1 MTAPPAPSTSPR
13 RRVAADLLQ
22 LLLPVL
28 PVLASLLQLAI
39 CSPALA
45 PPAAYDD
52 TPVAG
57 VRGLAAKTD
66 DHVDAQAVSWT
77 GPSASLARDA
87 SGQMRIVVDGQ
98 MLSPIFL
105 SLNPN
110 GRNWGAW
117 SYEAELATASNVS
130 LIEICLTETNILSG
144 QGYLSEIK
152 SRLGNY
158 SGYLIARVFL
168 GEPDDSFEPTRTQ
181 STLDGSYQDCSAA
194 DPSCSPY
201 RFSLSDQWIQNKQQ
215 SLRLLL
221 PKLNAAFPGQL
232 AVVRPTYLNGGE
244 WFYVQ
249 QAGAKDPET
258 GRPAEWRYADY
269 SSDSETHFCSWP
281 GMPSQ
286 LRKRKCRVPDISTR
300 LTPNFG
306 NTLMRGDDGNASRSV
321 YFNRFL
327 AHRVTSAIVALG
339 ETIKE
344 ASNNQ
349 LLTMVFYGYLLTLDF
364 DPASGH
370 NSMQRLLS
378 SPAVDILSGPY
389 SYGESRTLDI
399 GFRPHG
405 PADAAAAWGKMHI
418 HEDDTRTLLYN
429 ASSNQS
435 PGNHRMTNLS
445 DTVTMI
451 KRNGLTAALR
461 GNGLYYFDLFGDG
474 WFGQPSRPDES
485 TGMWSAIRS
494 VIKNAAMVNTT
505 EDSAFRPQVVV
516 FVDEV
521 SQSHMTYDNNYGTSA
536 GLPND
541 DFVDSLLRGAADQL
555 TQLGAPVRLH
565 LLSDLLSS
573 QFDAGSVK
581 LAIFLNAFSL
591 TDTLRAAIN
600 NRMKNQNRT
609 LLFFHAAGLLDS
621 DNLSATV
628 AGMSDLI
635 GIPIQEGTGGAISQ
649 VTNTTDLCPS
659 CGTYGSTA
667 LISPWFH
674 VGSHGGVEAHGRY
687 VANGFTSLASRK
699 FPNHQTVYS
708 GSPSLGLD
716 MWRWV
721 AGSVAGVHLF
731 SNVTGDVVEA
741 NGNTLMLFS
750 AATGGVRAVTLATVM
765 AQVVEV
771 TDEREIVVCNSC
783 QMFETPWL
791 AAHKLQLYRWQSQS
805 PKVEQPSNT
814 STSSQMRAME

>member
-1 MTAPPAPSTSPR
+1 MIARPGPSISPHG
-13 RRVAADLLQ
+13 AA
-22 LLLPVL
+22 LLLP
-28 PVLASLLQLAI
+28 SLLPI
-39 CSPALA
+39 
-45 PPAAYDD
+45 
-52 TPVAG
+52 
-57 VRGLAAKTD
+57 LAAATGL
-66 DHVDAQAVSWT
+66 HAHQEEAWN
-77 GPSASLARDA
+77 GPSASLVRDA

-110 GRNWGAW
+110 AGDWASW

-130 LIEICLTETNILSG
+130 LMEICLTETNILSAR
-144 QGYLSEIK
+144 GYLSEIK

-168 GEPDDSFEPTRTQ
+168 GEAHDSFEPTRTQ
-181 STLDGSYQDCSAA
+181 STLDGSYHDCSAG

-201 RFSLSDQWIQNKQQ
+201 RFSLSDQWIQKKQQ

-221 PKLNAAFPGQL
+221 PKLNEAFPGQL

-249 QAGAKDPET
+249 QAGATDPET
-258 GRPAEWRYADY
+258 ERPVEWHYADY
-269 SSDSETHFCSWP
+269 SSDSETQFCRWS

-286 LRKRKCRVPDISTR
+286 LRRGNCRAPDIRTR

-306 NTLMRGDDGNASRSV
+306 NTLMRGDGGNASRSV
-321 YFNRFL
+321 YFTRFL

-344 ASNNQ
+344 VSNNH
-349 LLTMVFYGYLLTLDF
+349 LLTMVFYGYLFSLDF

-405 PADAAAAWGKMHI
+405 PADAAAVWGKMHI

-445 DTVTMI
+445 DTITMI

-474 WFGQPSRPDES
+474 WFGQPSRPVES
-485 TGMWSAIRS
+485 AGMWSAIRG
-494 VIKNAAMVNTT
+494 VIEAAAMVNTT
-505 EDSAFRPQVVV
+505 EDSAFKPQVVV

-541 DFVDSLLRGAADQL
+541 NFIDSLLKGAADQL

-573 QFDAGSVK
+573 QFDADSVK

-591 TDTLRAAIN
+591 SDTMRAAID
-600 NRMKNQNRT
+600 NRLKNQNRT

-621 DNLSATV
+621 DSLSAAV
-628 AGMSDLI
+628 EGMTNLTGMLI
-635 GIPIQEGTGGAISQ
+635 QQGKGGVISQ
-649 VTNTTDLCPS
+649 VTNVTDLCPS
-659 CGTYGSTA
+659 CGTYGSAA

-674 VGSHGGVEAHGRY
+674 VVARDGTGVEAHGRY
-687 VANGFTSLASRK
+687 VANGLTSLASRK
-699 FPNHQTVYS
+699 FSNYQTVYS
-708 GSPSLGLD
+708 GSPLLGLD

-721 AGSVAGVHLF
+721 AGSVSGVHLF

-741 NGNTLMLFS
+741 NGNTLMLFT
-750 AATGGVRAVTLATVM
+750 AATGGVRAVTLTTVM
-765 AQVVEV
+765 AHVVEV
-771 TDEREIVVCNSC
+771 VDTKEIIVCNSC
-783 QMFETPWL
+783 AVFETPWL
-791 AAHKLQLYRWQSQS
+791 PAHQLRLYRWGQT
-805 PKVEQPSNT
+805 N
-814 STSSQMRAME
+814 

>member
-1 MTAPPAPSTSPR
+1 MIAPAPSTSPGG
-13 RRVAADLLQ
+13 AALL
-22 LLLPVL
+22 LLLPLFV
-28 PVLASLLQLAI
+28 
-39 CSPALA
+39 
-45 PPAAYDD
+45 AA
-52 TPVAG
+52 T
-57 VRGLAAKTD
+57 RL
-66 DHVDAQAVSWT
+66 DAQEAWN
-77 GPSASLARDA
+77 GPSASLVRDA

-110 GRNWGAW
+110 AGNWAAW

-130 LIEICLTETNILSG
+130 LMEICLTETNILSG
-144 QGYLSEIK
+144 RGYLSEIK

-168 GEPDDSFEPTRTQ
+168 GGADDSFEPTRMQ
-181 STLDGSYQDCSAA
+181 STLDGSYKNCSAA

-201 RFSLSDQWIQNKQQ
+201 RFSLSDQWIQKKQQ

-221 PKLNAAFPGQL
+221 PKLNEAFPGQL

-249 QAGAKDPET
+249 QAGATDPET
-258 GRPAEWRYADY
+258 GRPIEWRYADY
-269 SSDSETHFCSWP
+269 SSDSETQFCRWS

-286 LRKRKCRVPDISTR
+286 LRGGDCRVPDIRTR

-306 NTLMRGDDGNASRSV
+306 NTLIRGDGGNASRSV
-321 YFNRFL
+321 YFTRFL

-344 ASNNQ
+344 ASNNH
-349 LLTMVFYGYLLTLDF
+349 LLTMVFYGYLFSLDF

-378 SPAVDILSGPY
+378 SPVVDILSGPY

-418 HEDDTRTLLYN
+418 HEDDTRTVLYN

-474 WFGQPSRPDES
+474 WFGQPSRPVES
-485 TGMWSAIRS
+485 AGMWSAIRG
-494 VIKNAAMVNTT
+494 VIEAAAMVNTT
-505 EDSAFRPQVVV
+505 EDSAFKPQVVV

-521 SQSHMTYDNNYGTSA
+521 SQSHMTYDNNYGTKLSV
-536 GLPND
+536 PND
-541 DFVDSLLRGAADQL
+541 NWQDSLLKGAADQL

-591 TDTLRAAIN
+591 SGAIRAAID
-600 NRMKNQNRT
+600 NRLKNQNRT
-609 LLFFHAAGLLDS
+609 LLFFHAAGVLDS
-621 DNLSATV
+621 DNLSAAV
-628 AGMSDLI
+628 AGMAALT
-635 GIPIQEGTGGAISQ
+635 GMPIQQGKGVAISQ
-649 VTNTTDLCPS
+649 VTNTTDLCPA
-659 CGTYGSTA
+659 CGTYGSAA
-667 LISPWFH
+667 LVSPWFH
-674 VGSHGGVEAHGRY
+674 VAARGGTGVEAHGRY
-687 VANGFTSLASRK
+687 
-699 FPNHQTVYS
+699 
-708 GSPSLGLD
+708 
-716 MWRWV
+716 
-721 AGSVAGVHLF
+721 LF
-731 SNVTGDVVEA
+731 RT
-741 NGNTLMLFS
+741 
-750 AATGGVRAVTLATVM
+750 
-765 AQVVEV
+765 
-771 TDEREIVVCNSC
+771 I
-783 QMFETPWL
+783 
-791 AAHKLQLYRWQSQS
+791 
-805 PKVEQPSNT
+805 
-814 STSSQMRAME
+814 

>member
-1 MTAPPAPSTSPR
+1 MVRLRDEYGSY
-13 RRVAADLLQ
+13 DLR
-22 LLLPVL
+22 
-28 PVLASLLQLAI
+28 AI
-39 CSPALA
+39 KSDDGAQELA
-45 PPAAYDD
+45 PGF
-52 TPVAG
+52 VM
-57 VRGLAAKTD
+57 AKTETT
-66 DHVDAQAVSWT
+66 WT
-77 GPSASLARDA
+77 GPSASLVRDT

-98 MLSPIFL
+98 TLSPIFL

-110 GRNWGAW
+110 SQNWAAW

-130 LIEICLTETNILSG
+130 LIEICLTESNILS
-144 QGYLSEIK
+144 QQVYLSEIK

-158 SGYLIARVFL
+158 SGYLIARVFM
-168 GEPDDSFEPTRTQ
+168 GEPDDSFTPTRMQ
-181 STLDGSYQDCSAA
+181 STLDGSYENCSAA
-194 DPSCSPY
+194 DPSCGPY
-201 RFSLSDQWIQNKQQ
+201 MFTLSEQWIRQKQQ

-249 QAGAKDPET
+249 SPGAKDPET
-258 GRPAEWRYADY
+258 GIPIEWRYADY
-269 SSDSETHFCSWP
+269 SSESEAQFCSWAGLP
-281 GMPSQ
+281 DHLKGVE
-286 LRKRKCRVPDISTR
+286 CGVPDISSR
-300 LTPNFG
+300 LTPNLG
-306 NTLMRGDDGNASRSV
+306 NTFLRGDGGNASRSV
-321 YFNRFL
+321 YFTRFL
-327 AHRVTSAIVALG
+327 AYRVTSAMLALA
-339 ETIKE
+339 ETIKDT
-344 ASNNQ
+344 SGSQ
-349 LLTMVFYGYLLTLDF
+349 LLTMFFYGYLFSLDF

-451 KRNGLTAALR
+451 RRNGMTAALR

-474 WFGQPSRPDES
+474 WFGQPSRPTES
-485 TGMWSAIRS
+485 AAIWSAIRG
-494 VIKNAAMVNTT
+494 VIKTAAMVDTR
-505 EDSAFRPQVVV
+505 EAFAFKPQVVV
-516 FVDEV
+516 FADEI
-521 SQSHMTYDNNYGTSA
+521 SQSHMTNDDNYGTKA

-541 DFVDSLLRGAADQL
+541 NFIDSLLKGAADQL

-565 LLSDLLSS
+565 LLSDLLSPH
-573 QFDAGSVK
+573 FDVDSIK

-591 TDTLRAAIN
+591 SDTLRTAIDT
-600 NRMKNQNRT
+600 RLKSHNRT

-621 DNLSATV
+621 GNLSAAV
-628 AGMSDLI
+628 SGMADLV
-635 GIPIQEGTGGAISQ
+635 GMPIQQGSGGAIGQ
-649 VTNTTDLCPS
+649 VTSTTDLCPS
-659 CGTYGSTA
+659 CGTYGSA
-667 LISPWFH
+667 ILVNPWFH
-674 VGSHGGVEAHGRY
+674 VVAPGGFGIKAHGKY
-687 VANGFTSLASRK
+687 VANGLTSLASRQ
-699 FPNHQTVYS
+699 FADHQTVYS

-721 AGSVAGVHLF
+721 AQLNGAGSDSGVHLF

-741 NGNTLMLFS
+741 NGNTLMLFT
-750 AATGGVRAVTLATVM
+750 AAVGGVRKVALTALM

-771 TDEREIVVCNSC
+771 TDTNEFVVCASC
-783 QMFETPWL
+783 KVFETPWL
-791 AAHKLQLYRWQSQS
+791 ASHQVRLYRWRGTAAGRSIIQL
-805 PKVEQPSNT
+805 
-814 STSSQMRAME
+814 